1 MSTVQ
6 EEPQT
11 VECAAAGPPRR
22 LRVIIADHHAPFR
35 RLLAELLASEPGVH
49 IVAVTGDGR
58 EALRQAEA
66 LRPDIVLLDL
76 ELPGVDGLDAARW
89 ITRHLAGTRAVILAD
104 DDGAE
109 YLLAAQESGA
119 SAFLAKQWAGER
131 LPHLL
136 RALADG
142 TARPE
147 APVPSRP

>member
-1 MSTVQ
+1 MSTAQ
-6 EEPQT
+6 EQLPLD
-11 VECAAAGPPRR
+11 CAPAGPPRR

-35 RLLAELLASEPGVH
+35 RLLAELLASEPGVL
-49 IVAVTGDGR
+49 IVAATGDGR

-89 ITRHLAGTRAVILAD
+89 ITSHLVGTRVVLLAD
-104 DDGAE
+104 DDSAE

-136 RALADG
+136 RTLANG
-142 TARPE
+142 AAHPP
-147 APVPSRP
+147 AHVPSST

>member
-1 MSTVQ
+1 MSTAQ
-6 EEPQT
+6 EQPRALD
-11 VECAAAGPPRR
+11 CATAGPPRR

-76 ELPGVDGLDAARW
+76 ELPSVDGLDAARW
-89 ITRHLAGTRAVILAD
+89 ITRHLAGTRVIILAD

-119 SAFLAKQWAGER
+119 AAFLAKQWAGER

-136 RALADG
+136 HALADG
-142 TARPE
+142 AACPE
-147 APVPSRP
+147 AYAPSSS